1 MSFTAVQ
8 FVVNEKQ
15 VVGTVELKEGTT
27 VDINRLV
34 QTRVERQ

>member
-15 VVGTVELKEGTT
+15 VVGTVELKEETT